1 MILYSSRTLAATPCD
16 THSRPGCVRDT
27 LGHADISTT
36 LGIYADVTRE
46 FKKQEFAGLDE
57 FFKGQRSQVVPENC

>member
-1 MILYSSRTLAATPCD
+1 MIPYSFRTLAATLYD

-57 FFKGQRSQVVPENC
+57 FFKGQRSQVVP